1 MNRLVVVSP
10 LAGWAGP
17 LAEVDDAVFAERMLG
32 DGLAIDPTEGIL
44 RAPCDGEV
52 TALPES
58 AHAVTVRAANGAEL
72 LLHVGI
78 DTVALKGE
86 GFSALVPV
94 GARVTA
100 GQPLI
105 RFDLDRVAR
114 GARSLLT
121 PVIVTEPARFRIVER
136 RAPGLLRAGDVI
148 MELLT
153 DEPVLPAAA
162 ATGVAV
168 TISLRVTP
176 EHGLHA
182 RPAAILVQALRN
194 LRADV
199 TFSLRGREANAR
211 SAVAV
216 MALGARRG
224 DALAVESIGADAGR
238 VAEALTAAMA
248 RAAADPGDAAESTSA
263 APARAAE
270 PPTGAALVASP
281 GIAVGPAVRILRGE
295 PAVQEV
301 GAGADTEIRRFDDA
315 RRRLGARLG
324 RLAAGGGEAR
334 AGIVAAHLEF
344 LEDPELL
351 AGTHRGIAAGK
362 SAAWAWRAAVNEGV
376 RQLGALGDARLA
388 ARADDLLDL
397 ELQLLELLAGAAP
410 PAAPELPAGA
420 ILVARELLP
429 SQFLALDA
437 ARIGGL
443 CTVSRAS
450 TSHVAILAGALGLPM
465 LAGVDAA
472 LLAVAD
478 GTTLLLDAERGT
490 VTVAPRPSEI
500 ADAGARIEA
509 RARVRA
515 RWQSSAAQDARTADG
530 ERVEVF
536 ANVGS
541 IAEAAAAV
549 ASGAEG
555 CGLLRTEF
563 LFLDR
568 DQAPTAEEQ
577 ARCYQDIVDALGGRP
592 VVIRTLD
599 AGGDKPMPFLPMP
612 PQDNP
617 ALGLRGIRASLWR
630 PELLRAQLTAILSVR
645 PRGRCRI
652 LLPMVNDAAEIEAVR
667 RLLRVLAPG
676 LDADPEIPVGVMIE
690 TPAAAV
696 GAARLARHADFL
708 SIGTN
713 DLTQFL
719 FAADRAD
726 PRLAERYDWLSPA
739 ILRFLKRVL
748 DAAREA
754 GVPVRICGE
763 MGGRPLEAMA
773 LIGIGA
779 ENFSITPAAVG
790 PIKAM
795 ARSLDAGA
803 ARARLAQLLA
813 KPPRDTRKALSDWA
827 RRHSVAIG

>member
-1 MNRLVVVSP
+1 VSRLVVVAP

-17 LAEVDDAVFAERMLG
+17 LDEVDDAVFASRMLG
-32 DGLAIDPTEGIL
+32 DGIAIDPTEGIL

-52 TALPES
+52 TALPQS
-58 AHAVTVRAANGAEL
+58 AHAVTIRALNGAEL

-86 GFSALVPV
+86 GFAAQVPV

-105 RFDLDRVAR
+105 HFDVDRVAR
-114 GARSLLT
+114 GARSLMT
-121 PVIVTEPARFRIVER
+121 PVVVTEPERFRIIER
-136 RAPGLLRAGDVI
+136 RPPGRLRAGDVI
-148 MELLT
+148 MELLA
-153 DEPVLPAAA
+153 DLPSSQASA
-162 ATGVAV
+162 ATGAAV
-168 TISLRVTP
+168 TGTLRVTP

-199 TFSLRGREANAR
+199 TFSLRGRRANAR

-216 MALGARRG
+216 LALGARRG
-224 DALAVESIGADAGR
+224 DALAVEAVGADAAR
-238 VAEALTAAMA
+238 VAAALEAAMA
-248 RAAADPGDAAESTSA
+248 RAAAEPHEAGDAASA
-263 APARAAE
+263 GTAGSAEVPAGT
-270 PPTGAALVASP
+270 PLVASP
-281 GIAVGPAVRILRGE
+281 GIAVGPAVRIVRGE
-295 PAVQEV
+295 PALQEQ
-301 GAGADTEIRRFDDA
+301 GAGADTETRHFDDA

-324 RLAAGGGEAR
+324 KLAAGGGEAR

-351 AGTHRGIAAGK
+351 AGTYRGIAAGR
-362 SAAWAWRAAVNEGV
+362 SAAWAWREAVNEGI
-376 RQLGALGDARLA
+376 RLLGALEDSRLA
-388 ARADDLLDL
+388 ARADDLRDL

-410 PAAPELPAGA
+410 PAALALPAGA

-465 LAGVDAA
+465 LAGVDDA

-490 VTVAPRPSEI
+490 VTVAPPPAEI
-500 ADAGARIEA
+500 ADAGVRIAA
-509 RARVRA
+509 RARARA
-515 RWQSSAAQDARTADG
+515 RMKSHAAEDARTADG
-530 ERVEVF
+530 ERIEVF

-541 IAEAAAAV
+541 VAEAAAAV

-568 DQAPTAEEQ
+568 EQAPEAAEQ
-577 ARCYQDIVDALGGRP
+577 ARCYQEIVDAFAGRP

-630 PELLRAQLTAILSVR
+630 PELLRTQLAAILSVR

-667 RLLRVLAPG
+667 HLLRELAPG
-676 LDADPEIPVGVMIE
+676 LGADPEIPVGVMIE

-713 DLTQFL
+713 DLTQYVL
-719 FAADRAD
+719 AIDRGHPLLADRLD
-726 PRLAERYDWLSPA
+726 PLHPAVLGLIAGVAASARAAGRGVAVCGGLASDP
-739 ILRFLKRVL
+739 
-748 DAAREA
+748 DAAPLLAGLGVAELSAVPGAIPELKDALRRRTMTECRE
-754 GVPVRICGE
+754 
-763 MGGRPLEAMA
+763 L
-773 LIGIGA
+773 
-779 ENFSITPAAVG
+779 
-790 PIKAM
+790 
-795 ARSLDAGA
+795 A
-803 ARARLAQLLA
+803 ARALAQDGAVAVRTLM
-813 KPPRDTRKALSDWA
+813 TGA
-827 RRHSVAIG
+827 RP